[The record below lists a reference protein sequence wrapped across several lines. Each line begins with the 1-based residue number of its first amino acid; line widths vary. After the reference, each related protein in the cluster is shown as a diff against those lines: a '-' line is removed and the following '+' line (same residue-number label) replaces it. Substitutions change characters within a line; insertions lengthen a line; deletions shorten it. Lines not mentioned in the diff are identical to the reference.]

1 MTSAPILAPRL
12 PAREGRARVRPHGAS
27 RILGGPVRAVALGR
41 PCASR
46 VAYLSCLL
54 DRLPPAARSFAAGCL
69 AAGTFAA
76 PTFAAALLACL
87 ASCGDAPEEDDAAL
101 VELERFAFVPAAS
114 VRLAPGVVVQNARPL
129 LVERFETTREQAAA
143 FLATLPEDAVR
154 SRLSGEGDGARSL
167 PQCGLDLAEARQLC
181 ASRGLRL
188 LTASEWLRC
197 AVGRGGSAWPFGA
210 RWESVANTAELR
222 LSRATPVGSF
232 GQGASPEGVHDLV
245 GNAAEWVDGTL
256 DGGESLAWAMG
267 GSWASLQRP
276 MVRLGDGGALEVA
289 RVELDPRTRDET
301 VGLRACADAEEL
313 FVRLAPRLPRGGWAA
328 PRLRALG
335 RSFGPEAKD
344 VLVRARERVDNAALR
359 LLAEGAGS

>member
-1 MTSAPILAPRL
+1 M
-12 PAREGRARVRPHGAS
+12 
-27 RILGGPVRAVALGR
+27 RAVALGR
-41 PCASR
+41 PCAAR

-54 DRLPPAARSFAAGCL
+54 DRLPHVARSLAAGCF
-69 AAGTFAA
+69 AAAPFAA
-76 PTFAAALLACL
+76 PIFAAALLACL

-344 VLVRARERVDNAALR
+344 VLVRARERVDHAALR